1 MLCSK
6 TLNLR
11 PGCLPIL
18 CQRLEWL
25 ISLTPFTCCTLI
37 CSYIEEIYAD
47 LSDTNKKDIVLKSP
61 FVTAWCN
68 MQAHVPMHHFHYFG
82 YFLSVH
88 IIVEEYWYLWSWQC
102 IPHITVGVGTTEY
115 YMVKNLFWKEQLCE
129 IPYGET
135 QQMESD
141 YKVELIF

>member
-1 MLCSK
+1 MHS
-6 TLNLR
+6 NLLIYRGDICR
-11 PGCLPIL
+11 PI
-18 CQRLEWL
+18 
-25 ISLTPFTCCTLI
+25 T
-37 CSYIEEIYAD
+37 
-47 LSDTNKKDIVLKSP
+47 DTNKKHIVLKSP

-68 MQAHVPMHHFHYFG
+68 MQAHVPMHHFHYFEKC
-82 YFLSVH
+82 VH
-88 IIVEEYWYLWSWQC
+88 IIVEGYWYLCSWQC

-115 YMVKNLFWKEQLCE
+115 YVVKNLFWKEQLCE